1 MAAIPLN
8 PDKAAK
14 IIADWRTGE
23 YSQRQLADMHKVSK
37 GKVNQLCK
45 GVDRDVL
52 PLNRVDCSITPIPST
67 VYIITANEY
76 DGIFKI
82 GITNDTAR
90 RLRDMQT
97 GCPFV
102 LFALRSYSVTNPVA
116 VEAMLHAF
124 FYKKRMCGE
133 WFRLDSVDLKY
144 IDDAMCV
151 VDEVVDGKH

>member
-1 MAAIPLN
+1 MAAKPL
-8 PDKAAK
+8 DRA
-14 IIADWRTGE
+14 IADEIVTDWRVGQL
-23 YSQRQLADMHKVSK
+23 SQQSIAEKHKVSK
-37 GKVNQLCK
+37 GVVNKLCK